1 MATNVWCE
9 LGPVIGGGPRYWFCQ
24 GRTGLKHCLH
34 VVFSLLLVYGFL
46 GKSEELS
53 HDNLVRDR
61 REEAF
66 QAVAVARLREEG

>member
-1 MATNVWCE
+1 MVS
-9 LGPVIGGGPRYWFCQ
+9 
-24 GRTGLKHCLH
+24 
-34 VVFSLLLVYGFL
+34 SLLLVYGFL

-66 QAVAVARLREEG
+66 RAVAVAHLREKG

>member
-1 MATNVWCE
+1 MVS
-9 LGPVIGGGPRYWFCQ
+9 
-24 GRTGLKHCLH
+24 
-34 VVFSLLLVYGFL
+34 SLLLVYGFL

-66 QAVAVARLREEG
+66 QAVAVARLREKG